1 MATRHQRVPN
11 LLTRSTYEDQEKGV
25 NDVKKGQAPNTG
37 VNRKEQRE
45 GSFSRRC
52 KDSEVLE
59 EDGEF
64 YKGHGNSVGDCREV
78 DPLYVL
84 SVLGLRCLI
93 TGIEHT

>member
-1 MATRHQRVPN
+1 MATCHQGIPN
-11 LLTRSTYEDQEKGV
+11 LLTRSAYKYQEKGV

-37 VNRKEQRE
+37 VNREEQRE

-64 YKGHGNSVGDCREV
+64 YKSHGNGVGDCREV
-78 DPLYVL
+78 DPL
-84 SVLGLRCLI
+84 
-93 TGIEHT
+93 